1 MLFIAA
7 GLIAANAIALL
18 SPVFFA
24 IWSGFF
30 PWIIPISYFGF
41 ILGIV
46 LALVILGGIVML
58 FMGFRA
64 LAAFLVLPSAIV
76 SLFIGGG
83 FIVGLIIGV
92 FAGILVLNIPRFH

>member
-1 MLFIAA
+1 MLFISA

-58 FMGFRA
+58 LMGFRA

-83 FIVGLIIGV
+83 FIAGLIIGV
-92 FAGILVLNIPRFH
+92 FAGILVLNIPRFL